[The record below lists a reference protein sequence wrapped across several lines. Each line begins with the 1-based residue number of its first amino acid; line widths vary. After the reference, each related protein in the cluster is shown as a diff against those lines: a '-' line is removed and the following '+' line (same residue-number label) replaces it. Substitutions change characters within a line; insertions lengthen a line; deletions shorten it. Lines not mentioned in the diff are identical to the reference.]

1 MDSQIEPFL
10 ATGRELEV
18 FQEGPLNELR
28 REFISRPPSVIPSDE
43 RSGLDRLASM
53 INTTRELWGVSYKEM
68 ALSASPRPFN
78 PTYLR
83 LMTMGLIRRSEI
95 SDEVFSTLARLL
107 QVNED
112 SLRGKFQVEET
123 ARPQGII
130 AVLLGKMRSSAF
142 RIVAPIDAFAS
153 RRPVAPAA
161 ATLGDG
167 LEQPAAFRSGEC
179 FFDATGFRVGFID
192 SREEG
197 LIVTVESTPDGA
209 SRVPGDLR
217 VTVVSVEDGSPKAGP
232 FGFDRGRAECG
243 RINLGPWD
251 RLVIEGGSRD

>member
-1 MDSQIEPFL
+1 MNSQIEPFL
-10 ATGRELEV
+10 ATERELEAI
-18 FQEGPLNELR
+18 QESPLNELR
-28 REFISRPPSVIPSDE
+28 REFISRPPSAIPSDE
-43 RSGLDRLASM
+43 QLGLHRLSTV
-53 INTTRELWGVSYKEM
+53 IETTNQLWGLSYKEM

-83 LMTMGLIRRSEI
+83 LMAMGLIRRTEI

-107 QVNED
+107 QVKEET
-112 SLRGKFQVEET
+112 LRGMFQFEET
-123 ARPQGII
+123 AQPQGII
-130 AVLLGKMRSSAF
+130 SALMGKMRSSVF

-153 RRPVAPAA
+153 LQPIGPAA

-167 LEQPAAFRSGEC
+167 LEQPADLRAGEVL
-179 FFDATGFRVGFID
+179 FQETGFKVGF
-192 SREEG
+192 SQSPEYG
-197 LIVTVESTPDGA
+197 LTVTVESTPDGA

-243 RINLGPWD
+243 RVDLGPWD
-251 RLVIEGGSRD
+251 RLVIEGGKRD